1 MEVAL
6 REIPSQDVLRLKEE
20 QTELDSVLG
29 QAANSRLHARSPSQW
44 TLNFAP
50 GVLKWQANGKPDP
63 PDKRASGL
71 VLGLC
76 CLKECANYLCNRTN
90 W

>member
-20 QTELDSVLG
+20 QAELDSILG
-29 QAANSRLHARSPSQW
+29 QAVNIRLHTRSPSQW

-50 GVLKWQANGKPDP
+50 GFLKWQANGKPDP
-63 PDKRASGL
+63 PPRIKAPQGLYLDSLLPKRM
-71 VLGLC
+71 C
-76 CLKECANYLCNRTN
+76 
-90 W
+90 